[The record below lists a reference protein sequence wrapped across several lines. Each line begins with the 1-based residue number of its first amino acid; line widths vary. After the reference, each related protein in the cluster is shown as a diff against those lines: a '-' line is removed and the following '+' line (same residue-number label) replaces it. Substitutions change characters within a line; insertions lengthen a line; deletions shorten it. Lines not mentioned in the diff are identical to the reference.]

1 MVYEVPVGQMPF
13 PVWLIHHCVACILSA
28 ALVGNGAVYI
38 FFMVRHF
45 KAPEPVGLT
54 HSQCQNTHTVSCQG
68 FVLSQKKLCTHQTHV
83 NSIWKL
89 RFGALANLLNT
100 LFDIYICV

>member
-13 PVWLIHHCVACILSA
+13 PLWLIHHCMACTLSA
-28 ALVGNGAVYI
+28 ALVGNGAGYI
-38 FFMVRHF
+38 FFMVRCF

-54 HSQCQNTHTVSCQG
+54 HSVKTLTVSFQG
-68 FVLSQKKLCTHQTHV
+68 FVLSQKKLRIYQTYI
-83 NSIWKL
+83 NSSWKL

-100 LFDIYICV
+100 SFDIYICV

>member
-1 MVYEVPVGQMPF
+1 MVCEVPVGQRPF
-13 PVWLIHHCVACILSA
+13 PLWLIHHCVACILSA
-28 ALVGNGAVYI
+28 ALVGNGAGYI
-38 FFMVRHF
+38 FFTVSHF

-54 HSQCQNTHTVSCQG
+54 HSQGKNTHTVSCQG
-68 FVLSQKKLCTHQTHV
+68 FVLSQKKLRTHQAHV

-100 LFDIYICV
+100 LIFIYV

>member
-1 MVYEVPVGQMPF
+1 MVCEVPVGQMPF